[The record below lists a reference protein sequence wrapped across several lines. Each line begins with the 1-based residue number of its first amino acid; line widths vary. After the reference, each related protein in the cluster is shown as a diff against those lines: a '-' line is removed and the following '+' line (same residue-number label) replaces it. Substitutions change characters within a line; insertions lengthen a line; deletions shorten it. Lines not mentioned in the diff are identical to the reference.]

1 MRNRLRKQIIE
12 AWTASIETDYQRQRI
27 NSERSLQAS
36 LWSQLNQRLDVR
48 TRRMF
53 IEPSV
58 TLNTKA
64 GTKTLYPDLVI
75 CNSKQIIAVIE
86 LKYQPR
92 IQPSYRKD
100 IETLRLIASH
110 RSEINL
116 SNSRYRGTEADS
128 KAYSL
133 ARETLFVWAGV
144 HRATSSSG
152 DRQTLQPFN
161 TGIAELADCYLE
173 LHASTRDGS
182 RAIIDS
188 RWRN

>member
-36 LWSQLNQRLDVR
+36 LWSQLNQRLDAR

-53 IEPSV
+53 IEPAV
-58 TLNTKA
+58 TLSMKA

-92 IQPSYRKD
+92 IQPSYHKD
-100 IETLRLIASH
+100 VETLRLIAAH

-116 SNSRYRGTEADS
+116 SNSRYRGTEVDS
-128 KAYSL
+128 KAYGL
-133 ARETLFVWAGV
+133 AREAIFVWAGV
-144 HRATSSSG
+144 HREPNCVSG
-152 DRQTLQPFN
+152 NDSVAILTASTP
-161 TGIAELADCYLE
+161 ELRGSFLE
-173 LHASTRDGS
+173 LHASTRDGLS
-182 RAIIDS
+182 PSVYSERG
-188 RWRN
+188 